1 MRGLIAVC
9 AIVIASFFI
18 IYCTKKTETK
28 LAPPDHQE
36 VPSYVVDGGGSASCN
51 CITGQA
57 SCKADCFF
65 TECCICWNPSQSEGG
80 CACYFGF
87 SSCKTEPIKKTT
99 TPQVLGA
106 EKEHEIKLKD
116 QHIKDYFGFMDKK
129 SIRTQNLRGLYSK
142 LIATSKSS
150 AVEKNVRILKVGSAA
165 YDEFYNAY
173 ISFVAGL
180 SVEKQNELK
189 AYLDSKK

>member
-18 IYCTKKTETK
+18 IYCTKRAETK
-28 LAPPDHQE
+28 IAPPDHQE

-51 CITGQA
+51 CVTGQA

-87 SSCKTEPIKKTT
+87 SSCKTAPIKTSV
-99 TPQVLGA
+99 PQVLGA
-106 EKEHEIKLKD
+106 EKEHEIKVKD
-116 QHIKDYFGFMDKK
+116 QLIREYFDYMDRRN
-129 SIRTQNLRGLYSK
+129 IRTQNLKGLYSK
-142 LIATSKSS
+142 MIGFSKGST
-150 AVEKNVRILKVGSAA
+150 VEKNVKILTVGSVA
-165 YDEFYNAY
+165 YDEFYKAY
-173 ISFVAGL
+173 IAFIAAL
-180 SVEKQNELK
+180 PVEKQNELK
-189 AYLDSKK
+189 VYLNSKK